1 VGVATIAIGVGVGG
15 IGVGVATIT
24 IGVGVGGIG
33 VGVMTMTLGVGT
45 GIMPHPVRM
54 LMASETSIIPD
65 NFFMINLL
73 S

>member
-1 VGVATIAIGVGVGG
+1 MGTGVGVG
-15 IGVGVATIT
+15 VSVA
-24 IGVGVGGIG
+24 
-33 VGVMTMTLGVGT
+33 TMTLGVGT
-45 GIMPHPVRM
+45 GISGHMPHPARM